1 MKEKL
6 KILLADDEEII
17 RRRVCLMLAD
27 RFCIDQAATAQ
38 AAREAASSCYD
49 AILLDIVF
57 PDGNGIEICKEIKE
71 RDPHST
77 VVISSSMESVDAW
90 DQAFKAGAD
99 GYFEKRELLGLDPR
113 KIGLTIENLVER
125 NRLRRQAEE
134 LNRRQAE
141 LLSVLSHDVRAPFQ
155 ALLGTIE
162 LLRKGPIPQSAAENV
177 ETLFQCA
184 KDQLAFINSLLEFLR
199 LESGMIGLR
208 PIPLDVNL
216 PVNQCL
222 QGLRML
228 ASAKE
233 ITLEVHLEPTIPKI
247 PGDIGRIG
255 QLTGNLLS
263 NAVKFTP
270 RGGRVIVRT
279 AAATR
284 LGVSGVEISVED
296 NGMGI
301 KPEDRGRIFQ
311 RFHRGRS
318 RGTEGERGTGLGLS
332 ICREIAQLHKGWL
345 DVFPGASGGSR
356 FVAWFPV
363 EAESCVTEPARSCEQ
378 PAVTKQPTR
387 TKAKEPSSRK
397 QLTKRRAS
405 CY

>member
-1 MKEKL
+1 MNEKL
-6 KILLADDEEII
+6 TVLLADDEEVI
-17 RRRVCLMLAD
+17 RRRVCMMLSD

-38 AAREAASSCYD
+38 AARDAASSGYD

-57 PDGNGIEICKEIKE
+57 PDGNGIELCKEIKD

-77 VVISSSMESVDAW
+77 IVISSSMESVDAW
-90 DQAFKAGAD
+90 DQAFRAGAD
-99 GYFEKRELLGLDPR
+99 GYLEKRELLGLDPR
-113 KIGLTIENLVER
+113 KIGLMIENLVER

-155 ALLGTIE
+155 ALLGTAE
-162 LLRKGPIPQSAAENV
+162 LLRKEPIPQSAAENV
-177 ETLFQCA
+177 ETLYHCA

-208 PIPLDVNL
+208 TLPLDINL

-233 ITLEVHLEPTIPKI
+233 IVLEEHLEPSLPKVM
-247 PGDIGRIG
+247 GDIGRIG
-255 QLTGNLLS
+255 QLTSNLLS

-270 RGGRVIVRT
+270 RRGTVKVRT
-279 AAATR
+279 SASTR
-284 LGVSGVEISVED
+284 QGASGVEIAVED
-296 NGMGI
+296 NGVGI
-301 KPEDRGRIFQ
+301 KPEDRDRIFR
-311 RFHRGRS
+311 RFYRGCD

-332 ICREIAQLHKGWL
+332 ICREIVQLHSGKL
-345 DVFPGASGGSR
+345 DLHSIDTGGTR
-356 FVAWFPV
+356 FVAWFP
-363 EAESCVTEPARSCEQ
+363 AENEGTDSAECRSPGL
-378 PAVTKQPTR
+378 PAVT
-387 TKAKEPSSRK
+387 TKLSKRVTGDPAPSH
-397 QLTKRRAS
+397 QLTKRKAS